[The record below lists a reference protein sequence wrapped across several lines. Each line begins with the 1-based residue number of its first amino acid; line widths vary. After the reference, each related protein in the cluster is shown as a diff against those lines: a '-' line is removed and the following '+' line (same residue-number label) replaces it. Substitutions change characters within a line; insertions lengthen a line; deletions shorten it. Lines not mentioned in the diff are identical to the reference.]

1 MSRTN
6 TNSEIESLDVGHE
19 LPRRE
24 EGTADNRREHRDEK
38 SVSEQSPSTES
49 ELSTLKKERDAL
61 LDRLA
66 RTQAD
71 FENARKR
78 AAKAQQEFRDFDL
91 EDALKSLL
99 PTLDSFDWALQSPA
113 RDLQEFRSGVE
124 LIRKQLHDALGK
136 LGITTIP
143 AKGEQFDPSLH
154 EAVETTNTTSSKDNQ
169 VAEELQRGY
178 RLKDRLLRPAMV
190 IVARNPKE

>member
-66 RTQAD
+66 RD
-71 FENARKR
+71 FA
-78 AAKAQQEFRDFDL
+78 L

-136 LGITTIP
+136 LGITSIP